1 MKKILLL
8 LIVSLTLFISCADGK
23 KSALEIVERVTTQGV
38 IPYMKTYECF
48 AASYTDKYLEKDLSK
63 TLYGCDIYDYCSD
76 FAVAISKNDTVS
88 EVHVLVAKSEDAADH
103 LKNCLEQRAD
113 VLRDKEVYLYDAQGA
128 ENINAMIFQKGL
140 YVCLAAGQSSE
151 IVYEKLC
158 ELIK

>member
-1 MKKILLL
+1 MKKILLFL
-8 LIVSLTLFISCADGK
+8 FLSLTLFVSCAHSK
-23 KSALEIVERVTTQGV
+23 VSALEIVERVTAQGV
-38 IPYMKTYECF
+38 IPHMKTYEFF

-76 FAVAISKNDTVS
+76 FAVAISKKDTVS

-113 VLRDKEVYLYDAQGA
+113 VLRDKEIYLYDAQGA